1 MGADIYGPVH
11 RKYSI
16 RLNNF
21 HLKNES
27 YELKAAQNFAVLA
40 HHLAWKWQEQWKHAV
55 DPSWAAES
63 LFFALGQW
71 RERTRERSMRMRLDV
86 VIQLVMTINMFKSIR
101 HAFRHDL
108 V

>member
-1 MGADIYGPVH
+1 MSRGACSRKVKLNKFSHGKKNGQMGADIYGPVH

-40 HHLAWKWQEQWKHAV
+40 HHLA
-55 DPSWAAES
+55 
-63 LFFALGQW
+63 
-71 RERTRERSMRMRLDV
+71 
-86 VIQLVMTINMFKSIR
+86 
-101 HAFRHDL
+101 
-108 V
+108 